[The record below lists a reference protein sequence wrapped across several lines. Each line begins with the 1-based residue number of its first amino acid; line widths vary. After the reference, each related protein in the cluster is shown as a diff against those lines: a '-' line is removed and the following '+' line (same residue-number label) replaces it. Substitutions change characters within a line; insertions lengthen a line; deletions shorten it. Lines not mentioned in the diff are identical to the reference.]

1 MIRFFDILSLGLEW
15 GYVFVFFRM
24 LQTFLPL
31 RRSMA
36 MRVLAF
42 FANSLLA
49 VVIIYSNDLANLLGA
64 LLGFVAYVAVF
75 HRGSWAERLTAVLV
89 FYPALIA
96 VNYLMM
102 DMGSRLF
109 FGVTDASG
117 KEIALWTKEEQL
129 ASTAIHVA
137 TMLLRLLFWLG
148 AWHFLRKYL
157 RRIASGLTA
166 KMWMVVDILM
176 LSPFVAIFTIIYFM
190 PEDPV
195 IVYPICGASIFS
207 SFGCIYLAAY
217 ICNSVQ
223 TAYRAQELE
232 MKQSYYR
239 DRTGDEERVRGI
251 YHDLK
256 NHLLVLQAR
265 TEDGQELRR
274 SVQGLQEQIGAYED
288 YYHTGNEFLDIIL
301 RDKAGK
307 AQERKIAFS
316 AMLSMEDSAFL
327 DPLDIST
334 IFGNALDNAIE
345 ASEKL
350 PEERRAIVA
359 KAGRI
364 RDILVVSVENNA
376 LPEAASSLKTTKRDE
391 RAHGF
396 GLPNIRKAVER
407 YGGQCSVR
415 AQEGQF
421 LLKIMIPVP

>member
-1 MIRFFDILSLGLEW
+1 M
-15 GYVFVFFRM
+15 
-24 LQTFLPL
+24 
-31 RRSMA
+31 
-36 MRVLAF
+36 
-42 FANSLLA
+42 
-49 VVIIYSNDLANLLGA
+49 
-64 LLGFVAYVAVF
+64 
-75 HRGSWAERLTAVLV
+75 
-89 FYPALIA
+89 
-96 VNYLMM
+96 
-102 DMGSRLF
+102 
-109 FGVTDASG
+109 
-117 KEIALWTKEEQL
+117 
-129 ASTAIHVA
+129 
-137 TMLLRLLFWLG
+137 
-148 AWHFLRKYL
+148 
-157 RRIASGLTA
+157 
-166 KMWMVVDILM
+166 
-176 LSPFVAIFTIIYFM
+176 
-190 PEDPV
+190 
-195 IVYPICGASIFS
+195 
-207 SFGCIYLAAY
+207 
-217 ICNSVQ
+217 
-223 TAYRAQELE
+223 
-232 MKQSYYR
+232 
-239 DRTGDEERVRGI
+239 RGI

-376 LPEAASSLKTTKRDE
+376 LPEAAPSLKTTKRDE

-396 GLPNIRKAVER
+396 GLLNIRKAVER

-415 AQEGQF
+415 AREGQF